1 MDKRS
6 RFAYANIIQV
16 ITDIIFL
23 FGTYATSYF
32 IAGNITNLYAMKD
45 YLWIL
50 IIFAPIW
57 ILIMNIYRMYDNTT
71 FYYLD
76 RVFRNVL
83 FATIFSGL
91 IIGSMFFFIKEIN
104 TSRIFIGVF
113 FILCLIIM
121 FLERL
126 ALRYIFR
133 MANINHRMRIILVC
147 SPETYLLFKKYV
159 RKTTLR
165 YTINGVIKVDD
176 QDIDA
181 NEPLLGQL
189 DMGSFES
196 ILKKQVVDQVVFALP
211 RDYILEIEPYMNTC
225 MQMGITVQNVLNYNL
240 DLARVHS
247 SMLGPMPVLTFY
259 NVGLNPVPKMMKRA
273 MDILGAVVGIMITL
287 IASVIIVP
295 AIKLDSP
302 GPIFFKQKRV
312 GRYGELFDCYK
323 FRTMCIDAE
332 VKKKELEQMN
342 EYKNGLFFKI
352 EDDPRIT
359 RVGAFLR
366 KTSLD
371 EFPQFFNVLKG
382 DMSLVGTRPPLL
394 DEVAQYDIEH
404 WRRISIKPGI
414 TGNWQING
422 RSSIK
427 DFEEVVALDTQYI
440 DKWSIW
446 LDIMI
451 LFKTVLLVVK
461 RESAF

>member
-1 MDKRS
+1 VDKRS

-23 FGTYATSYF
+23 FGTYAASYF

-91 IIGSMFFFIKEIN
+91 IIGAMFFFIKEIN
-104 TSRIFIGVF
+104 TSRIFIGTF
-113 FILCLIIM
+113 FILCLVVM

-126 ALRYIFR
+126 TLRYLLR
-133 MANINHRMRIILVC
+133 KANINHRMRIILVC
-147 SPETYLLFKKYV
+147 SPETYILFKKYV
-159 RKTTLR
+159 KKTTLR
-165 YTINGVIKVDD
+165 YMINGVIKVDD

-181 NEPLLGQL
+181 SEPLLGQL
-189 DMGSFES
+189 NMDSFES
-196 ILKKQVVDQVVFALP
+196 ILKKQVVNQVVFALP
-211 RDYILEIEPYMNTC
+211 RDYILKIEPYMNTC

-259 NVGLNPVPKMMKRA
+259 NIGLNPVPKVMKRA
-273 MDILGAVVGIMITL
+273 MDILGAIVGILITL
-287 IASVIIVP
+287 VASLFIIP
-295 AIKLDSP
+295 AMKLDSP
-302 GPIFFKQKRV
+302 GPILFKQKRV
-312 GRYGELFDCYK
+312 GRYGQLFDCYK

-332 VKKKELEQMN
+332 AKKKELEQLN
-342 EYKNGLFFKI
+342 EYDNGLMFKI
-352 EDDPRIT
+352 EKDPRIT

-371 EFPQFFNVLKG
+371 ELPQFFNVLKG

-414 TGNWQING
+414 TGNWQVSG

-446 LDIMI
+446 LDISI
-451 LFKTVLLVVK
+451 LFKTVLMVVK
-461 RESAF
+461 KQSAY